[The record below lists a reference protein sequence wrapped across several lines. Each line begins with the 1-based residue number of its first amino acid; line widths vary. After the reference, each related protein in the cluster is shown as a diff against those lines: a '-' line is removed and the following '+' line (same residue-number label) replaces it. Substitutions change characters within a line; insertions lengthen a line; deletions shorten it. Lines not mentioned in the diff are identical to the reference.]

1 MKNKNKK
8 ILVLAL
14 ACILSGSG
22 ARPALAEGEPAP
34 AGTEADI
41 PEEVG
46 TAEETDSIEPGSGGM
61 DYEDPVLYEDPP
73 AQQEDA
79 ALLQETESTSSEGE
93 TTAETGVSEEEAAAE
108 TAASEGEVPAETAI
122 SEEEEDTESISSV
135 EETDLLPPPVPDPE
149 TSEVW
154 EQTFRDVKLTGNY
167 AQDLLAI
174 ARTQLGYSQ
183 SGTDY
188 ILDEDGQ
195 PLWYSRYAAWEGLDY
210 GVWNAMFTD
219 FCLCYA
225 GIPLEILPSDLDF
238 MIWIEKL
245 EDLYI
250 EADGTY
256 LPREGDLIF
265 MRQPEEESGGTSAEE
280 ALQDPD
286 TEEILPDRCG
296 IVSALSDDRI
306 FVIEGDCQGQVLECS
321 YERGD
326 EHILGYVS
334 MEEVQ
339 KRAEEAGMVQEEAQS
354 AEVTKEP
361 ETEKKEEDGKGN
373 PDKAAEKE
381 KASSLLYDTNE
392 SGQVDINDAQ
402 YLYYQVTTAMEDADA
417 VGDLAAFDF
426 NGDGITDLA
435 DVRFLSHILSDPEQ
449 TGTLRDPA
457 EETESTAV
465 REEKK

>member
-1 MKNKNKK
+1 MKNRNRK

-22 ARPALAEGEPAP
+22 TLPALAEGEPAP
-34 AGTEADI
+34 AGTETDI
-41 PEEVG
+41 PEDAG
-46 TAEETDSIEPGSGGM
+46 SAEDPASGETDPGERE
-61 DYEDPVLYEDPP
+61 YEEFALDVIPA

-79 ALLQETESTSSEGE
+79 AAPTEAESTISE
-93 TTAETGVSEEEAAAE
+93 AEYAAAE
-108 TAASEGEVPAETAI
+108 AASSSSAG
-122 SEEEEDTESISSV
+122 EEDTETVSS
-135 EETDLLPPPVPDPE
+135 EEVPALPPPLRDPE
-149 TSEVW
+149 TPEVW
-154 EQTFRDVKLTGNY
+154 EQTFRDIEFTGQY
-167 AQDLLAI
+167 ARDLLAI

-210 GVWNAMFTD
+210 GAWNAMFTD

-225 GIPLEILPSDLDF
+225 GIPLEILPSDLNF

-402 YLYYQVTTAMEDADA
+402 YLYYQVTAAMEDADA

-435 DVRFLSHILSDPEQ
+435 DVRFLSHILGDQEKA
-449 TGTLRDPA
+449 GTLRDPA
-457 EETESTAV
+457 AETESTAV